1 LLLYRPKPILA
12 IEWPLQFEVLMFG
25 GGFFGGGG
33 EGRGPAGFFGQN
45 ARGNFK
51 AEYDV
56 YPVSFLGKEE
66 LEKGNKI
73 ILPQSALDRLA
84 RLNISWP
91 MLFEMTNV
99 ATSRSTHGGV
109 QEFSAEEGVCY
120 FPYWMMQN
128 LLLEVGSR
136 VEITNTSLPKGS
148 FVKLQPIHSDFLE
161 IHNPRAV
168 LENSLRNFATLTVG
182 DCIVIDYNQRKYEI
196 EIAECKP
203 AKAISIIEAD
213 VNVDFAP
220 PKDYQEPP
228 PPSAAAEIAGASF
241 ATKVEEAD
249 AVAPEAAAKPSTTE
263 AVAPAPAPAK
273 EAQAVTLEADAVPPT
288 ADIVDAVEAQAG
300 EFLKPDEQG
309 KAEDTETVTTLP
321 KEDSPLGGDAKDVK
335 IEGDALA
342 SACTCAGFW

>member
-1 LLLYRPKPILA
+1 MLFDTVFVQRFEKKALLLRFYTSLFDFKLYCTDSLT
-12 IEWPLQFEVLMFG
+12 WPSLIGFQFVSVPMFG
-25 GGFFGGGG
+25 GGFFGGGGGG

-45 ARGNFK
+45 ARGNGNFK

-56 YPVSFLGKEE
+56 YPVSFMGKEE

-148 FVKLQPIHSDFLE
+148 FVKLQPVHSDFLE

-196 EIAECKP
+196 EIAE
-203 AKAISIIEAD
+203 
-213 VNVDFAP
+213 
-220 PKDYQEPP
+220 
-228 PPSAAAEIAGASF
+228 AGAGHYYYLSLSLLLLLILLLLLYYDYYYYY
-241 ATKVEEAD
+241 EY
-249 AVAPEAAAKPSTTE
+249 
-263 AVAPAPAPAK
+263 
-273 EAQAVTLEADAVPPT
+273 
-288 ADIVDAVEAQAG
+288 
-300 EFLKPDEQG
+300 
-309 KAEDTETVTTLP
+309 
-321 KEDSPLGGDAKDVK
+321 
-335 IEGDALA
+335 
-342 SACTCAGFW
+342 

>member
-1 LLLYRPKPILA
+1 VP
-12 IEWPLQFEVLMFG
+12 MFG
-25 GGFFGGGG
+25 GGFFGGGGGG

-45 ARGNFK
+45 ARGNGNFK

-56 YPVSFLGKEE
+56 YPVSFMGKEE

-148 FVKLQPIHSDFLE
+148 FVKLQPVHSDFLE

-203 AKAISIIEAD
+203 TKAISIIEAD

-249 AVAPEAAAKPSTTE
+249 AAAPEETAAALFGGSGQRVDGKPIRTPQSSP
-263 AVAPAPAPAK
+263 AVGPS
-273 EAQAVTLEADAVPPT
+273 PPPM
-288 ADIVDAVEAQAG
+288 
-300 EFLKPDEQG
+300 PDEEVLMPWIKRIPG
-309 KAEDTETVTTLP
+309 GVKWTSPPYGYGESHMTGAKA
-321 KEDSPLGGDAKDVK
+321 
-335 IEGDALA
+335 
-342 SACTCAGFW
+342 